1 MSTTQETGAPMDMK
15 AVNVI
20 KGLIMDA
27 TRQAN
32 SGHPGGAMSS
42 TDFAYI
48 LFKEFLRF
56 DPDNPSWWN
65 RDRFVLSA
73 GHESM
78 LQYSLLTLNGLLSI
92 QDLKEFRQ
100 FESLTPGHPEHD
112 QTPGVEATTGPLGQ
126 GFAMAGG
133 MALAEASLRARLGAD
148 ITNHYTYVLVSD
160 GDLQE
165 PVALGSA
172 ALFGQWGLGKLI
184 AYYDSNK
191 IQLAG
196 PTARADCTDP
206 RQLFESMCWHVIEID
221 GQNHDEI
228 RAAIRDA
235 QAESDRPT
243 LIIGHTTMA
252 KGSATLEGSEKTHG
266 SPFSHEEIAATKK
279 CLGMPENESFY
290 LPEDVVAFYRQRF
303 PLLADM
309 AGEWSATLAT
319 KQAND
324 ESFSALWN
332 ELHKPAAERS
342 IQWPEFETGTDV
354 ATRKAFGACLNSLID
369 QLPALMGGSADLD
382 PSNQTVHF
390 RETTGIFARDN
401 RTGRSLSFGVR
412 EFPMAAILNGM
423 CLHGGIVPFGA
434 TFLVF
439 SDYERNALRMSALQK
454 LPVLHVFTHDS
465 FFVGEDGPTHQPVEH
480 VSSLRLIP
488 NLLTLRPADA
498 YESAACFDVA
508 LKQESRPSVMIF
520 TRQGLPVMDPAT
532 HAIRAGVAR
541 GAYILEDAPD
551 GKPEAIILASG
562 SEVHLAVAAAKAL
575 PEAKIRVVSVPCTK
589 LFDEQS
595 AEYKEAVLPNAVRK
609 RFAIEAGSSDIWYKY
624 VGLDGTVLGLDHF
637 GASAPANVLK
647 EVYGFT
653 VDNLIKRLKETIL
666 AG

>member
-1 MSTTQETGAPMDMK
+1 MSTSKETGQAMDMK

-27 TRQAN
+27 TRKAN

-48 LFKEFLRF
+48 LFKEFLRC
-56 DPDNPSWWN
+56 DPDNPNWWN
-65 RDRFVLSA
+65 RDRFILSP

-78 LQYSLLTLNGLLSI
+78 LQYSLLAMSGLLSI
-92 QDLKEFRQ
+92 QDLKDFRQ
-100 FESLTPGHPEHD
+100 FESRTPGHPEHD

-133 MALAEASLRARLGAD
+133 MAVAETFLRNKLGAD

-160 GDLQE
+160 GDIQE
-165 PVALGSA
+165 PIALGSA

-196 PTARADCTDP
+196 PTSRADCCNP
-206 RQLFESMCWHVIEID
+206 KELFESMCWHVIEID

-228 RAAIRDA
+228 RAALRDA

-266 SPFSHEEIAATKK
+266 SPFSPEEIKATKK
-279 CLGMPENESFY
+279 NLGLPEDESFY
-290 LPEDVVAFYRQRF
+290 LPEDVVSFFRQRF
-303 PLLADM
+303 PMLADL
-309 AGEWSATLAT
+309 AGQWSANLAH
-319 KQAND
+319 KKAAD
-324 ESFSALWN
+324 SAFAALWDDI
-332 ELHKPAAERS
+332 HTPAAKRS
-342 IQWPEFETGTDV
+342 ITWPEFEAGTDM
-354 ATRKAFGACLNSLID
+354 ATRKAFGACLNGLID
-369 QLPALMGGSADLD
+369 QLPTLMGGSADLD

-390 RETTGIFARDN
+390 RETTGIFGKDN
-401 RTGRSLSFGVR
+401 PLGRSLSFGVR
-412 EFPMAAILNGM
+412 EFPMGAILNGM
-423 CLHGGIVPFGA
+423 ILHGGVIPFGA

-439 SDYERNALRMSALQK
+439 SDYERNAIRMSALQK
-454 LPVLHVFTHDS
+454 IPTLHVFTHDS

-498 YESAACFDVA
+498 VESAACFDVA
-508 LKQESRPSVMIF
+508 LHQEDRPSVLIF
-520 TRQGLPVMDPAT
+520 TRQGLPVMDLTT
-532 HAIRAGVAR
+532 HPQINTGVTK
-541 GAYILEDAPD
+541 GAYILEDTPD
-551 GKPEAIILASG
+551 GQPEAIILASG
-562 SEVHLAVAAAKAL
+562 SEVHLAVAAAKTL
-575 PEAKIRVVSVPCTK
+575 PEAKIRVVSVPCME

-595 AEYKEAVLPNAVRK
+595 AEYKEMVLPNAVRK
-609 RFAIEAGSSDIWYKY
+609 RFAIEAGTPDIWYKY

-637 GASAPANVLK
+637 GASAPASVLK

-653 VDNLIKRLKETIL
+653 VDNLIKELKATIL
-666 AG
+666 A